1 MPTTRHGTSHLPRS
15 DRRRRR
21 ILWPQHRQRWKKS
34 TGLMRRWPVG
44 RHRASIRLACATAAL
59 RRRQASALR
68 RMRGNDTVPPMS
80 DYDVDF
86 FAWTQRQGALLR
98 RLATGER
105 VNDADLD
112 WPNIAEE
119 IETLGR
125 SERGAVASC
134 IRNII
139 QHLMKLEASPARDP
153 HPGWRATIRR
163 ERVDLEALL
172 DDNPSLR
179 PAVDGLI
186 VRELPR

>member
-1 MPTTRHGTSHLPRS
+1 
-15 DRRRRR
+15 
-21 ILWPQHRQRWKKS
+21 
-34 TGLMRRWPVG
+34 
-44 RHRASIRLACATAAL
+44 
-59 RRRQASALR
+59 
-68 RMRGNDTVPPMS
+68 MRGNDTVPPMS

-153 HPGWRATIRR
+153 RPGWRATIRR

-186 VRELPR
+186 VRELPRARRLAVASLDEFRETPVIDLQRLAYVKEQVLDDWFPNEPQ